1 MAKNQSII
9 DTQNLPEYR
18 LLLRLSLPVIL
29 SLLFQGLYS
38 LVDSIFLSALGE
50 QVLSATSLAF
60 VVQNLVAA
68 FLSGISTGMNATIS
82 RALGAQA
89 FGKARA
95 AVFAGILV
103 QGVVIAGFTAF
114 GIWGVPA
121 YFAGSTSDAGVIASG
136 IAYLKPCMVF
146 TIAAAAQITLERLL
160 QSVGLTSFTL
170 ISQAAG
176 TVVNIALDP
185 ILIFGWFGI
194 PAMGIEGAAVATILG
209 QVTAAAFALYFNL
222 SKNRI
227 LFCGQSHWREGS
239 KLFGEICR
247 IGLPSAAMGVAASA
261 GNYCINWLLISFS
274 PTSNAA
280 FGVYTKLQSIALM
293 PTQGFFTG
301 LVTMIAFFYGQ
312 RNLKRIHSTLL
323 WGVRMIGGWSVFC
336 ACVFFFL
343 PEVMLSI
350 FHPTEQMLQVG
361 VPAFRIIGSTFL
373 LSGFMM
379 VLNAFFQAVGRSMFS
394 LVTSLSRQ
402 IFVRIPAALLLA
414 RLGEI
419 NLLWLCWPI
428 SEVVSDIVCVAA
440 FVYLLRKIQ
449 TQLRLPDS
457 ESGSIRMV

>member
-1 MAKNQSII
+1 MARNQSII

-38 LVDSIFLSALGE
+38 LVDSIYLSALGE

-103 QGVVIAGFTAF
+103 QGVVVAGFTAF

>member
-1 MAKNQSII
+1 MEKSII
-9 DTQNLPEYR
+9 ETQTMPEYR

-38 LVDSIFLSALGE
+38 LVDGIYLYALGE

-60 VVQNLVAA
+60 VVQNLATA
-68 FLSGISTGMNATIS
+68 FLSGITIGMNATIS
-82 RALGAQA
+82 RALGEQA
-89 FGKARA
+89 YGKARA

-103 QGVVIAGFTAF
+103 QGIAVAGFTAF

-121 YFAGSTSDAGVIASG
+121 YFSSTTSDAGVIASG
-136 IAYLKPCMVF
+136 ITYLRPCLIF
-146 TIAAAAQITLERLL
+146 TVAAAAQITLERLL

-170 ISQAAG
+170 ISQAVG
-176 TVVNIALDP
+176 TLVNIVLDP
-185 ILIFGWFGI
+185 ILIFGWLGI

-209 QVTAAAFALYFNL
+209 QITAAAFALYFNL
-222 SKNRI
+222 RKNRI
-227 LFCGQSHWREGS
+227 LFSGQSHWRDGCR
-239 KLFGEICR
+239 LVGEICR
-247 IGLPSAAMGVAASA
+247 IGLPSATMGIAASE
-261 GNYCINWLLISFS
+261 GNYCINWLLISSS

-312 RNLKRIHSTLL
+312 RNLQRMRKTLQ
-323 WGVRMIGGWSVFC
+323 WGCRMIGSWSFFC
-336 ACVFFFL
+336 ACVFFFF
-343 PEVMLSI
+343 PEALLGI

-394 LVTSLSRQ
+394 LITSLSRQ
-402 IFVRIPAALLLA
+402 IFVRIPSAILLA
-414 RLGEI
+414 RLSDINYIWYSWPVSEI
-419 NLLWLCWPI
+419 
-428 SEVVSDIVCVAA
+428 VSDIVCIAA
-440 FVYLLRKIQ
+440 FVYVYRKVQ
-449 TQLRLPDS
+449 TQLRQTEIVCYAGAL
-457 ESGSIRMV
+457 